1 MLIFITILID
11 QTLPIFNKPYT
22 TLNYHNFGLVVPFLG
37 LLVSNGRANISIN
50 CKTTKTFFYV
60 FISPAE
66 PYCRP
71 VREGDSSNISC
82 SVDPRV
88 CPSDSKLAFRIGKHG
103 IDPCANYNCRY
114 FVDSSSSGRY
124 SETAILGIRKV
135 SRNNPVNME
144 GKWTCYLCDKSQTTA
159 CEKLQIY
166 GKLSHW
172 TSFFSFLCLFHCCF
186 YFVCAFFLT
195 YLLSFP
201 MKWSRSFHSFGTE
214 FVK

>member
-1 MLIFITILID
+1 MFIFITILID

-71 VREGDSSNISC
+71 VREGDSSNMSC

-88 CPSDSKLAFRIGKHG
+88 CPSDSKLVFRIGKHE
-103 IDPCANYNCRY
+103 IDPCASNNCRY
-114 FVDSSSSGRY
+114 VGDSSSSGRY
-124 SETAILGIRKV
+124 SQSVLRIRKV
-135 SRNNPVNME
+135 SRNNPLNME

-172 TSFFSFLCLFHCCF
+172 TSFFFLFMFISLLLLLRLRLFPNVPFIIPHEM
-186 YFVCAFFLT
+186 VSIT
-195 YLLSFP
+195 S
-201 MKWSRSFHSFGTE
+201 
-214 FVK
+214 